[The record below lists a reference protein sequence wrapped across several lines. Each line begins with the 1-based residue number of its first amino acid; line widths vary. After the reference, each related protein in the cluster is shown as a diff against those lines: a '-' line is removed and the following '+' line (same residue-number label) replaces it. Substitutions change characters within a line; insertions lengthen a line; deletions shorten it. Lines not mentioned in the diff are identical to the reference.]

1 MKTPVSGGQ
10 RRGIHPAWI
19 VLGVCFIDLFI
30 NYSVRLGYGVIL
42 PEMIQT
48 LGLSRT
54 DSGSIYN
61 AYLLIYISIAP
72 LTGYLTDRMGA
83 RRVITA
89 CLLIVAVGAGG
100 MGSVQNLLQACLFFG
115 IAGLGSTGI
124 WVPIIT
130 LTQRWFAPERKGLA
144 LGILS
149 TGFGV
154 GFAAMGVSFPW
165 ILANFDWRFA
175 WFALGALGVLMVA
188 PNALLLVSDPAEKG
202 LAAWGAEAPCA
213 APAAKRHAPLR
224 WQQIWQDPNFWM
236 IGGSYFAIAYSLYGI
251 TTFMVDYAKHQ
262 LNMPVAE
269 ASRVATIH
277 GLAQVAGMLTVLPAS
292 DYLTRRTT
300 ILISNT
306 VIALT
311 FIGLLFSGGDW
322 MVVYILIGVLAV
334 FYGSTF
340 PIYAACAGD
349 YFPKEAMGSVAGA
362 WTPFYGAG
370 AILTHWVTGWLRD
383 TTGVYDHAFIASAAM
398 AGLSVAL
405 MSRVRSRPFPL
416 RETAAATEPMRPGG
430 RS

>member
-1 MKTPVSGGQ
+1 MNEQP
-10 RRGIHPAWI
+10 RLHPAWMI
-19 VLGVCFIDLFI
+19 LGICFIDLFI

-48 LGLSRT
+48 LGFSRT

-61 AYLLIYISIAP
+61 SYLLTYICIAP
-72 LTGYLTDRMGA
+72 LTGYLTDRVGA
-83 RRVITA
+83 RRVISA
-89 CLLIVAVGAGG
+89 CLLIVAAGAGL
-100 MGSVQNLLQACLFFG
+100 MGTVQNLLQACLFFG

-130 LTQRWFAPERKGLA
+130 LVQRWFAPARKGLA
-144 LGILS
+144 LGVLS

-165 ILANFDWRFA
+165 ILSNFDWRFA
-175 WFALGALGVLMVA
+175 WFALGTMGLLMVI
-188 PNALLLVSDPAEKG
+188 PNAFLLVSDPAEKG
-202 LAAWGAEAPCA
+202 FSAWGGEPFSA
-213 APAAKRHAPLR
+213 APAENRRPRIRL
-224 WQQIWQDPNFWM
+224 QQIWKDRNFWM
-236 IGGSYFAIAYSLYGI
+236 IGLSYFAIAYSLYGF

-262 LNMPVAE
+262 LGMPIAE

-277 GLAQVAGMLTVLPAS
+277 GLAQVLGVLTVLPAS
-292 DYLTRRTT
+292 DYITRRTT

-306 VIALT
+306 LIALT
-311 FIGLLFSGGDW
+311 LAGILLSGGDW
-322 MVVYILIGVLAV
+322 TVTYSLIGVMAI

-349 YFPKEAMGSVAGA
+349 YFPKEAMGTVAGA

-383 TTGVYDHAFIASAAM
+383 TTGVYDHAFLICAAMAAISAVLMSLVKTKLPQFSEIASAPD
-398 AGLSVAL
+398 
-405 MSRVRSRPFPL
+405 VR
-416 RETAAATEPMRPGG
+416 
-430 RS
+430 

>member
-1 MKTPVSGGQ
+1 MKKTACGDK
-10 RRGIHPAWI
+10 RRGIHLAWVI
-19 VLGVCFIDLFI
+19 LGICFIDLFI

-48 LGLSRT
+48 LGFSRT

-61 AYLLIYISIAP
+61 AYLLTYISIAP

-83 RRVITA
+83 RRVISA
-89 CLLIVAVGAGG
+89 CLLIVAVGAGC
-100 MGSVQNLLQACLFFG
+100 MGTVQNLLQACLFFG
-115 IAGLGSTGI
+115 VAGLGSTGI

-130 LTQRWFAPERKGLA
+130 LTQRWFAPPRKGLA

-165 ILANFDWRFA
+165 ILSNFDWRFA

-188 PNALLLVSDPAEKG
+188 PNALLLVSDPAERG
-202 LAAWGAEAPCA
+202 LPAWGGELASA
-213 APAAKRHAPLR
+213 APAGKRTAPIPLK
-224 WQQIWQDPNFWM
+224 QIWKDRNFWM
-236 IGGSYFAIAYSLYGI
+236 IGISYFAIAYSLYGF

-277 GLAQVAGMLTVLPAS
+277 GLAQVLGVLTVLPAS
-292 DYLTRRTT
+292 DYITRKTT

-306 VIALT
+306 AIALT
-311 FIGLLFSGGDW
+311 LAGVLFSGGGW
-322 MVVYILIGVLAV
+322 ILTYTLIGVMAI

-349 YFPKEAMGSVAGA
+349 YFPKEAMGTVAGA

-383 TTGVYDHAFIASAAM
+383 TTGAYDHAFIACAAM
-398 AGLSVAL
+398 ACVSVIL
-405 MSRVRSRPFPL
+405 MSLVRSASTSSEGLKP
-416 RETAAATEPMRPGG
+416 
-430 RS
+430 

>member
-1 MKTPVSGGQ
+1 MTTPVSLSS

-61 AYLLIYISIAP
+61 AYLLTYIGIAP

-89 CLLIVAVGAGG
+89 CLLIVSVGAGG

-130 LTQRWFAPERKGLA
+130 LTQRWFAPARKGLA

-149 TGFGV
+149 TGFGA
-154 GFAAMGVSFPW
+154 GFAAMGASFPY
-165 ILANFDWRFA
+165 ILSEFDWRFA
-175 WFALGALGVLMVA
+175 WFALGALGALMVA

-202 LAAWGAEAPCA
+202 LAAWGGEAPSA
-213 APAAKRHAPLR
+213 APAGKRRAPPR
-224 WQQIWQDPNFWM
+224 WRQIWQDRNFWL
-236 IGGSYFAIAYSLYGI
+236 IGASYFAIAYSLYGI

-292 DYLTRRTT
+292 DYLTRRAT

-306 VIALT
+306 AIALALA
-311 FIGLLFSGGDW
+311 GLLFSGGDRTT
-322 MVVYILIGVLAV
+322 VYVLIGALAV

-349 YFPKEAMGSVAGA
+349 YFPKEAIGSVAGA

-370 AILTHWVTGWLRD
+370 AIMTHWVTGWLRD

-398 AGLSVAL
+398 ACLSVVL
-405 MSRVRSRPFPL
+405 MAWVRPRPRASL
-416 RETAAATEPMRPGG
+416 EIASTADVR
-430 RS
+430 

>member
-1 MKTPVSGGQ
+1 MKKPVCGGE
-10 RRGIHPAWI
+10 RRGIHPAWV
-19 VLGVCFIDLFI
+19 VLGICFIDLFI

-48 LGLSRT
+48 LGFSRT

-61 AYLLIYISIAP
+61 AYLLTYISIAP
-72 LTGYLTDRMGA
+72 LTGYLTDRVGA
-83 RRVITA
+83 RRVIGT

-100 MGSVQNLLQACLFFG
+100 MGTVRNLLQACLFFG

-130 LTQRWFAPERKGLA
+130 LTQRWFAPARRGLA

-165 ILANFDWRFA
+165 ILSNFDWRFA
-175 WFALGALGVLMVA
+175 WFALGGLGVLMVV
-188 PNALLLVSDPAEKG
+188 PNALLLVSDPAERG
-202 LAAWGAEAPCA
+202 LAAWGGDPPSA
-213 APAAKRHAPLR
+213 APAGNRPAPVSLM
-224 WQQIWQDPNFWM
+224 QIWKERNFWM
-236 IGGSYFAIAYSLYGI
+236 IGLSYFAIAYSLYGF

-262 LNMPVAE
+262 LNMPVVE

-277 GLAQVAGMLTVLPAS
+277 GLAQVVGMLTVLPAS
-292 DYLTRRTT
+292 DYLTRKTT

-311 FIGLLFSGGDW
+311 LAGVLLSGGDW
-322 MVVYILIGVLAV
+322 IAVYALIGLMAV
-334 FYGSTF
+334 FYGATF

-349 YFPKEAMGSVAGA
+349 YFPKEAMGTVAGA

-370 AILTHWVTGWLRD
+370 AILTHWVTGKLRD
-383 TTGVYDHAFIASAAM
+383 VSGEYDQAFIICAVMAAV
-398 AGLSVAL
+398 SVGL
-405 MSRVRSRPFPL
+405 MSRVRPR
-416 RETAAATEPMRPGG
+416 GNH
-430 RS
+430 

>member
-1 MKTPVSGGQ
+1 VNEQS
-10 RRGIHPAWI
+10 RFHLAWVILGI
-19 VLGVCFIDLFI
+19 CFLDLFI
-30 NYSVRLGYGVIL
+30 NYSVRLGYGLIL

-48 LGLSRT
+48 LGFSRT

-61 AYLLIYISIAP
+61 AYLLTYISIAP
-72 LTGYLTDRMGA
+72 LTGYLTDRVGA
-83 RRVITA
+83 RRVISA
-89 CLLIVAVGAGG
+89 CLLIVAAGAGG
-100 MGSVQNLLQACLFFG
+100 MGTVQNLLQACLFFG
-115 IAGLGSTGI
+115 VAGLGSTGI

-130 LTQRWFAPERKGLA
+130 LTQRWFAPARKGLA

-165 ILANFDWRFA
+165 ILAHFDWRFA

-188 PNALLLVSDPAEKG
+188 PNALLLVSDPAERG
-202 LAAWGAEAPCA
+202 LTAWGGGPHPA
-213 APAAKRHAPLR
+213 APAGSRRVPVRL
-224 WQQIWQDPNFWM
+224 QQILKERNFWT
-236 IGGSYFAIAYSLYGI
+236 IGLSYFAIAYSLYGI

-277 GLAQVAGMLTVLPAS
+277 GLAQIVGMLTVLPAS
-292 DYLTRRTT
+292 DYITRRTT

-311 FIGLLFSGGDW
+311 FAGVLFSGGDW
-322 MVVYILIGVLAV
+322 MVVYAMVGLMAV

-349 YFPKEAMGSVAGA
+349 YFPKEAMGTVAGA

-370 AILTHWVTGWLRD
+370 AILTHWVTGRLRD
-383 TTGVYDHAFIASAAM
+383 ATGVYDHAFIICAAM
-398 AGLSVAL
+398 ACVSVAL
-405 MSRVRSRPFPL
+405 MSLVKSKPLQFPERASAEAVRQ
-416 RETAAATEPMRPGG
+416 G
-430 RS
+430 R

>member
-1 MKTPVSGGQ
+1 MNEQS
-10 RRGIHPAWI
+10 RLHPAWMI
-19 VLGVCFIDLFI
+19 LGICFIDLFI

-42 PEMIQT
+42 PEMIQA
-48 LGLSRT
+48 LGFSRT

-61 AYLLIYISIAP
+61 SYLLTYICIAP
-72 LTGYLTDRMGA
+72 LTGYLTDRVGA
-83 RRVITA
+83 RRVISA
-89 CLLIVAVGAGG
+89 CLLIVAAGAGL
-100 MGSVQNLLQACLFFG
+100 MGTVQNLLQACLFFG

-130 LTQRWFAPERKGLA
+130 LVQRWFAPARKGLA

-165 ILANFDWRFA
+165 ILSNFDWRFA
-175 WFALGALGVLMVA
+175 WFALGTMGLLMVI
-188 PNALLLVSDPAEKG
+188 PNAFLLVSDPAEKG
-202 LAAWGAEAPCA
+202 FSAWGGKPFSV
-213 APAAKRHAPLR
+213 APAENRRPRIRL
-224 WQQIWQDPNFWM
+224 QQIWKDRNFWM
-236 IGGSYFAIAYSLYGI
+236 IGLSYFAIAYSLYGF

-262 LNMPVAE
+262 LGMPIAE

-277 GLAQVAGMLTVLPAS
+277 GLAQVLGVLTVLPAS
-292 DYLTRRTT
+292 DYITRRKT

-306 VIALT
+306 LIALT
-311 FIGLLFSGGDW
+311 LAGILLSGGDW
-322 MVVYILIGVLAV
+322 TVTYSLIGVMAI

-349 YFPKEAMGSVAGA
+349 YFPKEAVGTVAGA

-383 TTGVYDHAFIASAAM
+383 TTGVYDHAFLICAAMAAISAVLMSLVKAKLPQFSEIASAPD
-398 AGLSVAL
+398 
-405 MSRVRSRPFPL
+405 VR
-416 RETAAATEPMRPGG
+416 
-430 RS
+430 